1 MADKKISQ
9 LSAAS
14 TPLAGTEVLPIV
26 QGGSTVKVS
35 AADVTA
41 GRAVSA
47 LTYTSTA
54 TTGTA
59 PFTVSST
66 TQVANLNAAT
76 AGTASNLLS
85 NATTGLLQV
94 AGPGAG
100 TTRVMT
106 TPNANFTA
114 ARTDAGQTFTGDQV
128 ITGGL
133 TVDTNT
139 LYVDAANN
147 LVGINRTPSAG
158 FNLDVDTSGATYP
171 RLTGSDQANVRLR
184 FNNGGAGG
192 RIWELVGG
200 LPGANNSAFSL
211 YDVTGTATRLNVDTS
226 GNLTVNAGNLAFGTS
241 GKGIVDTNGNE
252 SMLFTATASAV
263 NELTVANA
271 ATGNNPVVSATGGD
285 TNIGITLTPKG
296 SGNTFVSAN
305 NLIIS
310 AAALP
315 TISGEGSPKAIRLND
330 ALIIS
335 GSGSIASP
343 YSQNIQIDI
352 VWGNW
357 GANPALALVDLSVAL
372 REFAGTAGCVFGTLF
387 AINSSGATFT
397 SFTTAGITTSQ
408 ATLTATSPANYTL
421 RITIDP
427 TSGTDRYG
435 YYLTIPTMAGGTAST
450 VESVTVSLV

>member
-9 LSAAS
+9 LTSAT

-26 QGGSTVKVS
+26 QSGSTVKVS
-35 AADVTA
+35 SDD
-41 GRAVSA
+41 
-47 LTYTSTA
+47 LT
-54 TTGTA
+54 
-59 PFTVSST
+59 VKN
-66 TQVANLNAAT
+66 VR
-76 AGTASNLLS
+76 S
-85 NATTGLLQV
+85 NATTGLLQI

-114 ARTDAGQTFTGDQV
+114 ARTDAAQTFTGTQTFASTAGNGLKIYGGSGTNQWD
-128 ITGGL
+128 IYLNSTNLRFGDNTGGGN
-133 TVDTNT
+133 VRID
-139 LYVDAANN
+139 
-147 LVGINRTPSAG
+147 
-158 FNLDVDTSGATYP
+158 
-171 RLTGSDQANVRLR
+171 ANVELQ
-184 FNNGGAGG
+184 GG
-192 RIWELVGG
+192 
-200 LPGANNSAFSL
+200 
-211 YDVTGTATRLNVDTS
+211 NVIIGTS
-226 GNLTVNAGNLAFGTS
+226 GN
-241 GKGIVDTNGNE
+241 GINDANNNE
-252 SMLFTATASAV
+252 AIKFTATASAV

-357 GANPALALVDLSVAL
+357 GSNPALALVDLSVAL